1 MSQKL
6 TLEQIQNFE
15 GKYPKQ
21 LWHLFM
27 VEMWERFCFYG
38 MRGVLAIF
46 MVDMLGLTDAES
58 NLKYGAIQAFVYA
71 FTFIGGIFADRIL
84 GFKKSLVFGGL
95 VMIAG
100 NLLIATDPHQF
111 FFYGITLSI
120 IGTGFFKPN
129 ISSMVGELYKAD
141 DPRRDAGFGLFYSGI
156 NIGAFLGGIV
166 CVYLGKQVGWNYAF
180 LAAGIVMIIGVV
192 LFLFIRNELGPI
204 GDSPLEKMDPKKR
217 LIREVAVYVGAL
229 VCIPLIFIMIHNTA
243 YTDMF
248 LSLIHI

>member
-1 MSQKL
+1 
-6 TLEQIQNFE
+6 QIQNFE

-95 VMIAG
+95 VMVAG
-100 NLLIATDPHQF
+100 NLLIATDPH
-111 FFYGITLSI
+111 
-120 IGTGFFKPN
+120 
-129 ISSMVGELYKAD
+129 
-141 DPRRDAGFGLFYSGI
+141 
-156 NIGAFLGGIV
+156 
-166 CVYLGKQVGWNYAF
+166 
-180 LAAGIVMIIGVV
+180 
-192 LFLFIRNELGPI
+192 
-204 GDSPLEKMDPKKR
+204 
-217 LIREVAVYVGAL
+217 
-229 VCIPLIFIMIHNTA
+229 
-243 YTDMF
+243 
-248 LSLIHI
+248 